1 MHAVARRLIA
11 AGLCAA
17 LQVGAWCA
25 PLVHA
30 HLDDHHDDHHDAA
43 AIHAHLGGHPHGPAE
58 AGHHALEYAGH
69 HARQYGHHARQYVVS
84 GFSRTKDQPV
94 VGASDGSEQATRF
107 QIFVAVA
114 AAAFV
119 TPALPPARFTLPPA
133 LESGTRRPPELVR
146 SHGPP
151 ARGRAGSRAPP
162 APSVL
167 I

>member
-1 MHAVARRLIA
+1 MQPVARRLIA

-17 LQVGAWCA
+17 LQIGAWCA

-43 AIHAHLGGHPHGPAE
+43 AIHAHVGGHPQGPAK
-58 AGHHALEYAGH
+58 AGHHVHTDVA
-69 HARQYGHHARQYVVS
+69 S
-84 GFSRTKDQPV
+84 GFSLTKDEPA
-94 VGASDGSEQATRF
+94 VGASDGPEQTTRL

-151 ARGRAGSRAPP
+151 DLGRTGSRAPP
-162 APSVL
+162 ALSVL

>member
-1 MHAVARRLIA
+1 MRPVARRLIA

-30 HLDDHHDDHHDAA
+30 HLDDHHDDHHDAPA
-43 AIHAHLGGHPHGPAE
+43 VHAHFGGHPQGPDSI
-58 AGHHALEYAGH
+58 GHHVRG
-69 HARQYGHHARQYVVS
+69 YVAS
-84 GFSRTKDQPV
+84 GVRGTTDQP
-94 VGASDGSEQATRF
+94 AIGSQDEPEQTTRL

-114 AAAFV
+114 AAAFA

-133 LESGTRRPPELVR
+133 LASGPRRLPDLVR

-151 ARGRAGSRAPP
+151 DLGRAESRAPP
-162 APSVL
+162 T
-167 I
+167 